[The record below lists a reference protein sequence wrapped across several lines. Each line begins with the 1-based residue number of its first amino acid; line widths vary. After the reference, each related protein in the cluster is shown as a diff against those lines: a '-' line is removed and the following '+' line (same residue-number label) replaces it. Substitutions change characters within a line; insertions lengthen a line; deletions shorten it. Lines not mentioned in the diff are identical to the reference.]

1 MSHDAGLTTKEEIL
15 LAVSISFAALFIAT
29 VITLLIARYW
39 APIKEWCMKHLPCFQ
54 GMQEKKDANENV
66 PMTNSKVPLVVLGQD
81 ENPFVIPGSIVSERV
96 QPDMKSTRSGS
107 VVKTASEPSKKPPKT
122 KKKISR
128 ALDTRHSIF
137 AVSESDQQRKMKK
150 QQKMM
155 KSKSVYLSDLNPQLL
170 RRNALSKSE
179 TTLNDKSILEQISP
193 ELYMTSSRS
202 EESISDVDKE
212 DSLYSSFLPVRG
224 FLSSP
229 GSSPV
234 TSDDE
239 NGGGGSKSSL
249 LELRP
254 ELYDTSRK
262 RSVGFGTLGKIK
274 MSLQYLNHD
283 KTKLELFFQYMDQ
296 LQLRPGVIGIQV
308 GITLLPERENMYHSK
323 MHQATD
329 HPIFEQSFVFKR
341 TLPNDSFN
349 TKTIRFHVYI
359 LQGQEKRRYGESN
372 MPLARSEIFGQIK
385 TDNVLNINPP
395 SQTTEVGDVLI
406 EIFYT
411 KTDEFHALIRTVR
424 LASTTSVDQLSAL
437 QVKAYLKKKRR
448 KVGES
453 QTKMIS
459 LTNER
464 EEYIQLNLDLKHK
477 IPWATFMEHSLHVT
491 VSGKHRILG
500 RVMKIG
506 KVILGENAVT
516 MADNIHWK
524 SIMNSPG
531 APYNLWHILHGY

>member
-1 MSHDAGLTTKEEIL
+1 MSHDLGLTRKEEIL

-39 APIKEWCMKHLPCFQ
+39 APIKEWCMKHLPCFE

-66 PMTNSKVPLVVLGQD
+66 PMTSSKVPLVVLGQD

-96 QPDMKSTRSGS
+96 QPDMKATRSGS
-107 VVKTASEPSKKPPKT
+107 VVKTASEPSKIPPKT

-150 QQKMM
+150 QHKLM

-170 RRNALSKSE
+170 RRNALSRSE

-193 ELYMTSSRS
+193 ELYTASSRS
-202 EESISDVDKE
+202 EESINDLE
-212 DSLYSSFLPVRG
+212 LEESLYSSLLPVRG
-224 FLSSP
+224 FLPSP

-239 NGGGGSKSSL
+239 DGGCGSKRSF

-283 KTKLELFFQYMDQ
+283 KTKLELFFQYIDQ

-308 GITLLPERENMYHSK
+308 GIMLLPERENMYHSK
-323 MHQATD
+323 MHQATE

-349 TKTIRFHVYI
+349 TKTIRFHVYT
-359 LQGQEKRRYGESN
+359 LHGQEKRHYGESN

-395 SQTTEVGDVLI
+395 SQTVSTIYRMTSKHLRVITSDS
-406 EIFYT
+406 
-411 KTDEFHALIRTVR
+411 LIRC
-424 LASTTSVDQLSAL
+424 
-437 QVKAYLKKKRR
+437 
-448 KVGES
+448 
-453 QTKMIS
+453 IS
-459 LTNER
+459 NHLT
-464 EEYIQLNLDLKHK
+464 ITCD
-477 IPWATFMEHSLHVT
+477 
-491 VSGKHRILG
+491 
-500 RVMKIG
+500 
-506 KVILGENAVT
+506 
-516 MADNIHWK
+516 
-524 SIMNSPG
+524 
-531 APYNLWHILHGY
+531 